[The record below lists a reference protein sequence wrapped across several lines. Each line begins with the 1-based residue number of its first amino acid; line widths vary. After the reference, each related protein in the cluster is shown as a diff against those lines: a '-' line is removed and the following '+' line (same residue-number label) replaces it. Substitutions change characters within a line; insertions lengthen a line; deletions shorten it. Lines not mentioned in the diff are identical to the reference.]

1 MTIDQSLETRTSWF
15 RNWLRNY
22 LSWIF
27 LEVITSFCASAV
39 TWSHEQLINGIPNQ
53 IKLDIFDQDG
63 DIVNITIIS
72 PSDLG
77 DFVRGKD
84 STVKIDKFTN
94 QDDDVFFV
102 PAKNAKLDKPGLMT
116 ISFTDGVQAAYEPL
130 RLILRQLTLSLQS
143 PGSGMFSNL
152 NHRTVHYIIHVK

>member
-1 MTIDQSLETRTSWF
+1 MLTHF
-15 RNWLRNY
+15 RKA
-22 LSWIF
+22 F
-27 LEVITSFCASAV
+27 Q
-39 TWSHEQLINGIPNQ
+39 QLINAIPNQ

-63 DIVNITIIS
+63 DVVNVTIIS

-84 STVKIDKFTN
+84 STVRIDKFTN
-94 QDDDVFFV
+94 QDDDVYFI

-143 PGSGMFSNL
+143 PGTGMFSNL
-152 NHRTVHYIIHVK
+152 PVHYLNCT